1 MQLQEEKLPSYDQ
14 YSFTQCPAA
23 KQKQTMYHF
32 IDLRKE
38 VLPLKGGG
46 GGSEIRRQV
55 QLRKILLT
63 LIMCVD

>member
-1 MQLQEEKLPSYDQ
+1 MQLQEEKLPSYDR
-14 YSFTQCPAA
+14 YSVTQCPAA
-23 KQKQTMYHF
+23 KQKQSMYHL

-38 VLPLKGGG
+38 VLPLR

>member
-1 MQLQEEKLPSYDQ
+1 MQLQEEKLPSYDR
-14 YSFTQCPAA
+14 YSVTQCPVA
-23 KQKQTMYHF
+23 KQKQSMYHL

-38 VLPLKGGG
+38 VLPLKG

>member
-1 MQLQEEKLPSYDQ
+1 MQLQEEKLPSYDR
-14 YSFTQCPAA
+14 YSVTQCPAA
-23 KQKQTMYHF
+23 EQKQSMYHL

-46 GGSEIRRQV
+46 GAEIRRQV